1 MADVSATVIAPLLES
16 IAKAPEQDWAEMAYE
31 TVLVEPSASDDDAV
45 ISADAPFETSSAS
58 VLLSESVSVWALSRR
73 IRLHQRLS
81 RIPLEWRHS
90 RRSQSR

>member
-58 VLLSESVSVWALSRR
+58 VLLSESVSVGVVTSNSSTSEIVTDTA
-73 IRLHQRLS
+73 
-81 RIPLEWRHS
+81 
-90 RRSQSR
+90 